1 MAVGGLS
8 LALGFSYVFE
18 VVILYLLLNM
28 KTKMITFSNTVRPF
42 LVKTLNTILMGIGM
56 YLLFKLFDFKLDTS
70 RTMYVIVLTVATSAY
85 GVLSYWVGS
94 RVFKI
99 EEVYIFERWLKRMW
113 NKIFRSKNNEECA

>member
-8 LALGFSYVFE
+8 LALGISYMVE
-18 VVILYLLLNM
+18 VLILYILLNV

-42 LVKTLNTILMGIGM
+42 LVKFLNTILTGIGM
-56 YLLFKLFDFKLDTS
+56 YLLFRLFDFKLDTS
-70 RTMYVIVLTVATSAY
+70 RTMYILLLTVATSAY

-99 EEVYIFERWLKRMW
+99 EEVYIFEKWIKRMW
-113 NKIFRSKNNEECA
+113 NNVFKNGKNEECN